1 MKISTLATIL
11 AAGTAVNAV
20 PVQQVNHE
28 ARQVADVLQGLIDK
42 AGKLNP
48 TQDASADSTAATKDE
63 VLDNGLDKLK
73 KRAEGDTS
81 DDAETGA
88 FDEGG
93 RLDQALEQLR
103 RGLLNDY
110 VDDLMSKAAPG
121 NLLKRQEDLEMKINE
136 TISDAISEANDMVPD
151 DVSMSSKRQAD
162 LPVVGPLLE
171 QLAGGSSSSSAAPS
185 LPLPTKRQA
194 DLPVVGP
201 LLEQLAGGG
210 SSATPAAP
218 SLPLPTKRQADLP
231 VVGPLLEQ
239 LAGGSSSTPAAPS
252 LPLPTKRQLDSAKE
266 MLSGMPVVG
275 TAVEGLLGD
284 EEESESASSMPS
296 NPLQQV
302 SQLGSRDVYR
312 FWEANGDTYLADV
325 HRVDKESAF
334 DATNRDGHHH
344 KETRQSEGEDAESG
358 AEEALDGES
367 LTGLD
372 DGLDALK
379 KRQLDGVTD
388 MAKDLPIV
396 GGLLD
401 NSSGDST
408 TDTPSAAAAA
418 AAAASSS
425 DTSSPLDALPLKK
438 RQLDSVKDMAEG
450 LPVVGG
456 MLNGTSANESDSSS
470 PLSALPL
477 KARQLIPSP
486 PDLSGVLEGGSPS
499 SNPDAKGLD
508 KLRRLLE
515 EEKPDPV
522 ADVFDGLQGT
532 VKEVSDTLPGNGGTA
547 ETFFER
553 RADDS
558 SDSSNSIQNILKS
571 LQSAG
576 EMESTATATSTSAPT
591 STPSSSSSSTPSSTP
606 NILDDLTNTAA
617 LKNGLSSAID
627 MIPE

>member
-1 MKISTLATIL
+1 
-11 AAGTAVNAV
+11 
-20 PVQQVNHE
+20 
-28 ARQVADVLQGLIDK
+28 
-42 AGKLNP
+42 
-48 TQDASADSTAATKDE
+48 
-63 VLDNGLDKLK
+63 
-73 KRAEGDTS
+73 
-81 DDAETGA
+81 
-88 FDEGG
+88 
-93 RLDQALEQLR
+93 
-103 RGLLNDY
+103 
-110 VDDLMSKAAPG
+110 
-121 NLLKRQEDLEMKINE
+121 
-136 TISDAISEANDMVPD
+136 
-151 DVSMSSKRQAD
+151 
-162 LPVVGPLLE
+162 
-171 QLAGGSSSSSAAPS
+171 
-185 LPLPTKRQA
+185 
-194 DLPVVGP
+194 
-201 LLEQLAGGG
+201 
-210 SSATPAAP
+210 
-218 SLPLPTKRQADLP
+218 
-231 VVGPLLEQ
+231 
-239 LAGGSSSTPAAPS
+239 
-252 LPLPTKRQLDSAKE
+252 

-284 EEESESASSMPS
+284 EEESESASSMPT

-358 AEEALDGES
+358 AEEALDGESLTGLDDGLDALKKRQGEDAETSAEDALDGES

-571 LQSAG
+571 LQSAE
-576 EMESTATATSTSAPT
+576 EMESTATATATSAPT